1 MSQALIAFR
10 YCGGVFLSVY
20 DWVMNHLRHRIYLIV
35 TPYNNNSSR
44 VSRIY
49 DYFQLTAIILS
60 LVPLAFR
67 DYTTFFAVLE
77 YSCVSLFIL
86 DYILRWMTGDFKIK
100 KGVWSFIL
108 YPLTPMAIIDLLS
121 ILPTF
126 SVINEAFHLFRITRL
141 FKIFRLLKFGRYS
154 KELAILMNVLK
165 EQRSVLLSVLTLA
178 VFYILLTALLMFTVD
193 DKFETFFDA
202 LYWATSAL
210 TTVGYGDVYPHN
222 DIGKIISMLS
232 SLVGVAI
239 IALPSGVITASYLQ
253 TVEKLKKK
261 KSETKI

>member
-1 MSQALIAFR
+1 MRNLR
-10 YCGGVFLSVY
+10 Y
-20 DWVMNHLRHRIYLIV
+20 RIDLIV
-35 TPYNNNSSR
+35 TPHNDNSSR
-44 VSRIY
+44 DSRIY
-49 DYFQLTAIILS
+49 DYFQLVAIILS

-67 DYTTFFAVLE
+67 DYPPFFAVLE
-77 YSCVSLFIL
+77 YVCVSFFIL
-86 DYILRWMTGDFKIK
+86 DYVLRWLTADFSLK
-100 KGVWSFIL
+100 KGALSFVL
-108 YPLTPMAIIDLLS
+108 YPFTPMAIIDLLS

-126 SVINEAFHLFRITRL
+126 SIINEAFHLFRISRL

-154 KELAILMNVLK
+154 KELAIFIQVLK
-165 EQRSVLLSVLTLA
+165 QQKSVLLSVLTLA
-178 VFYILLTALLMFTVD
+178 IFYILLTAHLMFTVD
-193 DKFETFFDA
+193 DKFESFFDA

-253 TVEKLKKK
+253 TVEKLKKSK
-261 KSETKI
+261 TMKQQ

>member
-1 MSQALIAFR
+1 
-10 YCGGVFLSVY
+10 
-20 DWVMNHLRHRIYLIV
+20 MNSFRHRIYLIV
-35 TPYNNNSSR
+35 TPYDNNSSR
-44 VSRIY
+44 DSRIY
-49 DYFQLTAIILS
+49 DYFQLVAIVLS

-67 DYTTFFAVLE
+67 KYTPFFAGLE
-77 YSCVSLFIL
+77 YSCVCLFII
-86 DYILRWMTGDFKIK
+86 DYVLRWLTADFKMR
-100 KGVWSFIL
+100 KGWISFLL
-108 YPLTPMAIIDLLS
+108 YPVTPMAIIDMLS

-154 KELAILMNVLK
+154 KELGIFMQVLMQ
-165 EQRSVLLSVLTLA
+165 QRSVLLSVLTLA
-178 VFYILLTALLMFTVD
+178 IFYIILTALLMFSVD

-222 DIGKIISMLS
+222 DVGKVISMLS

-253 TVEKLKKK
+253 TVEKIKNKNI
-261 KSETKI
+261 EV

>member
-1 MSQALIAFR
+1 MRNLR
-10 YCGGVFLSVY
+10 Y
-20 DWVMNHLRHRIYLIV
+20 RIDLIV
-35 TPYNNNSSR
+35 TPHNDNSSR
-44 VSRIY
+44 DSRIY
-49 DYFQLTAIILS
+49 DYFQLVAIILS

-67 DYTTFFAVLE
+67 DYPPFFAVLE
-77 YSCVSLFIL
+77 YVCVSFFIL
-86 DYILRWMTGDFKIK
+86 DYVLRWLTADFSLK
-100 KGVWSFIL
+100 KGALSFVL
-108 YPLTPMAIIDLLS
+108 YPFTPMAIIDLLS

-126 SVINEAFHLFRITRL
+126 SIINEAFHLFRISRL

-154 KELAILMNVLK
+154 KELAIFIQVLK
-165 EQRSVLLSVLTLA
+165 QQKSVLLSVLTLA
-178 VFYILLTALLMFTVD
+178 IFYILLTALLMFTVD
-193 DKFETFFDA
+193 DKFESFFDA

-253 TVEKLKKK
+253 TVEKLKKSK
-261 KSETKI
+261 TMKQQ

>member
-1 MSQALIAFR
+1 M
-10 YCGGVFLSVY
+10 YK
-20 DWVMNHLRHRIYLIV
+20 LRHRIFLIV
-35 TPYNNNSSR
+35 TPHNDNSFR
-44 VSRIY
+44 DSRIY
-49 DYFQLTAIILS
+49 DYFQLVAIVLS

-67 DYTTFFAVLE
+67 QYTSFFAGLE

-86 DYILRWMTGDFKIK
+86 DYVLRWLTADYKMGKNW
-100 KGVWSFIL
+100 VSFLL
-108 YPLTPMAIIDLLS
+108 YPITPMAIIDMLS

-154 KELAILMNVLK
+154 KELTIFMQVLK
-165 EQRSVLLSVLTLA
+165 QQKGVLLSVLTLA
-178 VFYILLTALLMFTVD
+178 IFYIILTALLMFTVD
-193 DKFETFFDA
+193 DKFDNFFDA

-253 TVEKLKKK
+253 TIEKLKSK
-261 KSETKI
+261 KSRKEE

>member
-1 MSQALIAFR
+1 MKKQ
-10 YCGGVFLSVY
+10 
-20 DWVMNHLRHRIYLIV
+20 NLRHRIFLIV
-35 TPYNNNSSR
+35 TPHDNNSSR
-44 VSRIY
+44 DSRFY
-49 DYFQLTAIILS
+49 DYFQLVAIILS

-67 DYTTFFAVLE
+67 QYTPFFAALE
-77 YSCVSLFIL
+77 YGCVSLFIL
-86 DYILRWMTGDFKIK
+86 DYLLRWLTADFKLS
-100 KGVWSFIL
+100 KGWLSFII

-126 SVINEAFHLFRITRL
+126 SVVNEAFHLFRVTRL
-141 FKIFRLLKFGRYS
+141 IKIFRLLKFGRYS
-154 KELAILMNVLK
+154 KELGILLKVLR

-178 VFYILLTALLMFTVD
+178 IFYIILTALLMFTVD
-193 DKFETFFDA
+193 DKFENFFDA

-222 DIGKIISMLS
+222 DIGKVISMLS

-253 TVEKLKKK
+253 AIEKN
-261 KSETKI
+261 KSNKS

>member
-1 MSQALIAFR
+1 M
-10 YCGGVFLSVY
+10 
-20 DWVMNHLRHRIYLIV
+20 DLIV
-35 TPYNNNSSR
+35 TPHNDNSSR
-44 VSRIY
+44 DSRIY
-49 DYFQLTAIILS
+49 DYFQLVAIILS

-67 DYTTFFAVLE
+67 DYPPFFAVLE
-77 YSCVSLFIL
+77 YVCVSFFIL
-86 DYILRWMTGDFKIK
+86 DYVLRWLTADFSLK
-100 KGVWSFIL
+100 KGALSFVL
-108 YPLTPMAIIDLLS
+108 YPFTPMAIIDLLS

-126 SVINEAFHLFRITRL
+126 SIINEAFHLFRISRL

-154 KELAILMNVLK
+154 KELAIFIQVLK
-165 EQRSVLLSVLTLA
+165 QQKSVLLSVLTLA
-178 VFYILLTALLMFTVD
+178 IFYILLTALLMFTVD
-193 DKFETFFDA
+193 DKFESFFDA

-253 TVEKLKKK
+253 TVEKLKKSK
-261 KSETKI
+261 TMKQQ

>member
-1 MSQALIAFR
+1 MA
-10 YCGGVFLSVY
+10 G
-20 DWVMNHLRHRIYLIV
+20 LRHRIYFIV
-35 TPYNNNSSR
+35 TPHKNNSSR

-49 DYFQLTAIILS
+49 DYLQLVAIVVSI
-60 LVPLAFR
+60 VPLAFR
-67 DYTTFFAVLE
+67 QYTPLFAALE
-77 YSCVSLFIL
+77 YGCVSLFIL
-86 DYILRWMTGDFKIK
+86 DYTLRWITADYKMK
-100 KGVWSFIL
+100 KGWASFVL
-108 YPLTPMAIIDLLS
+108 YPISPMAIIDLLS

-141 FKIFRLLKFGRYS
+141 FKIFRLLKLGRYS
-154 KELAILMNVLK
+154 KELSILMHVLK

-178 VFYILLTALLMFTVD
+178 IFYIILTAMLMFTVD
-193 DKFETFFDA
+193 DKFENFFDA

-222 DIGKIISMLS
+222 DIGKVISMLS

-253 TVEKLKKK
+253 TVEKIKHK
-261 KSETKI
+261 

>member
-1 MSQALIAFR
+1 MRGI
-10 YCGGVFLSVY
+10 
-20 DWVMNHLRHRIYLIV
+20 RHRIYLVV
-35 TPYNNNSSR
+35 TPHNNNSSR
-44 VSRIY
+44 GSRIY
-49 DYFQLTAIILS
+49 DYFQLVAIVLS

-67 DYTTFFAVLE
+67 QYTPFFAAIE
-77 YSCVSLFIL
+77 CSCVSLFIL
-86 DYILRWMTGDFKIK
+86 DYILRCLTADYKMG
-100 KGVWSFIL
+100 KGWVSFLL
-108 YPLTPMAIIDLLS
+108 YPITPMAIIDMLS

-126 SVINEAFHLFRITRL
+126 SVVNEAFHLFRITRL

-154 KELAILMNVLK
+154 RELAILIQVLR

-178 VFYILLTALLMFTVD
+178 LFYIILTALLMFAVD
-193 DKFETFFDA
+193 DKFENFFDA

-253 TVEKLKKK
+253 TVEKIKRNKKNDT
-261 KSETKI
+261 E

>member
-1 MSQALIAFR
+1 
-10 YCGGVFLSVY
+10 
-20 DWVMNHLRHRIYLIV
+20 MNNIRHRLYLIV
-35 TPYNNNSSR
+35 TPYNNNSSWD
-44 VSRIY
+44 SRIY
-49 DYFQLTAIILS
+49 DYFQLVAIVLS

-67 DYTTFFAVLE
+67 KYTPFFAAIE

-86 DYILRWMTGDFKIK
+86 DYLLRWLTANYKMG
-100 KGVWSFIL
+100 KGWLSFLL
-108 YPLTPMAIIDLLS
+108 YPVTPMAIIDMLS

-154 KELAILMNVLK
+154 KELGIFIQVLSR
-165 EQRSVLLSVLTLA
+165 QRSVLLSVLTLA
-178 VFYILLTALLMFTVD
+178 IFYIILTALLMFTVD
-193 DKFETFFDA
+193 DKFDTFFDA

-222 DIGKIISMLS
+222 DIGKVISMLS

-239 IALPSGVITASYLQ
+239 IALLSGVITASYLQ
-253 TVEKLKKK
+253 TIENIKKK
-261 KSETKI
+261 NQEKDS

>member
-1 MSQALIAFR
+1 MS
-10 YCGGVFLSVY
+10 S
-20 DWVMNHLRHRIYLIV
+20 LRHRIYLIV
-35 TPYNNNSSR
+35 TPHNDNSSR
-44 VSRIY
+44 DSRIY
-49 DYFQLTAIILS
+49 DYFQLTAIVLS

-67 DYTTFFAVLE
+67 DYSPFFAVLE
-77 YSCVSLFIL
+77 YACVSLFIL
-86 DYILRWMTGDFKIK
+86 DYILRWVTADFKMN
-100 KGVWSFIL
+100 KGALSFVL
-108 YPLTPMAIIDLLS
+108 YPLTPMAIIDMLS

-154 KELAILMNVLK
+154 KELAILMQVLK

-178 VFYILLTALLMFTVD
+178 IFYILLTALLMFTVD
-193 DKFETFFDA
+193 DKFENFFDA

-253 TVEKLKKK
+253 TVEKLKKSK
-261 KSETKI
+261 TMKQQ

>member
-1 MSQALIAFR
+1 MNNIR
-10 YCGGVFLSVY
+10 Y
-20 DWVMNHLRHRIYLIV
+20 RIFLIV
-35 TPYNNNSSR
+35 TPHDNNSSKS
-44 VSRIY
+44 SRIY
-49 DYFQLTAIILS
+49 DYFQLIAIVLS

-67 DYTTFFAVLE
+67 QYTPFFAALE

-86 DYILRWMTGDFKIK
+86 DYALRWLTADYKMD
-100 KGVWSFIL
+100 KGWLSFLL
-108 YPLTPMAIIDLLS
+108 YPVTPMAIIDMLS

-154 KELAILMNVLK
+154 KELAIFMQVL
-165 EQRSVLLSVLTLA
+165 EQQRSVLLSVLTLA
-178 VFYILLTALLMFTVD
+178 IFYIILTALLMFTVD
-193 DKFETFFDA
+193 DKFENLFEA

-222 DIGKIISMLS
+222 DIGKAISMLS

-253 TVEKLKKK
+253 TVEKIKN
-261 KSETKI
+261 KSKNKES